1 MPGKAKGTRKQLLRG
16 VSGLARPGTLTALCG
31 ASGAGEPCFRHGG
44 DRVLNAWL
52 CPLIHSLRLLL
63 QRPHKRPL
71 RAAFPLRAGKTTL
84 LDVLAF
90 RKTTGAVKGD
100 ITLNGVA
107 ATPVMFARAS
117 SFAEQADEH
126 LPTTTVAEALLFST
140 SLRTAREGT
149 SDADRQAVVADV
161 LDTLE
166 LQQLAERQ
174 VGTLSRG
181 ELKRLSLGVE
191 IASLSGL
198 VFCDEPTTGL
208 SARAAAVVVRCLQ
221 RIAARGRTVVCT
233 IHQPS
238 AHLFFAFTHLL
249 LLAPGGHQIYFGPLG
264 HHGREMVAYFEGLP
278 GVPALP
284 PYRNPATWML
294 DITSD
299 QRDSDDAPREDDAVG
314 PVAAADAGFAGG
326 LGGGEAG
333 SAPPDARGAQRAPAA
348 ELDTAGAPTSG
359 FPVAVDARAA
369 LPRDAA
375 APQEGRPVPETLQRP
390 AITTSKG
397 ERFAAAYASSAL
409 ASTTLAQI
417 ERYIHASEKTS
428 TATSVAEK
436 APIQPEAS
444 AIPAPAATKH
454 DATMHPGPPSGE
466 SVMEPLHFKGAYA
479 TSWPTQARLVLGRAL
494 RDSWRNSAYTGNRI
508 IAITFLALFFGLLYL
523 ELDFSTFQGVQSA
536 TGAVLASMGFCG
548 VVVFTIGVP
557 LYMRY
562 RASFYRE
569 RDGKFY
575 SPSVHAL
582 ALLVV
587 ETLWVALLCVVF
599 VAIFYYLIKFR
610 PAFNHF
616 LFYLLGTF
624 VCVLCFIYAAI
635 CAAAM
640 FPSSIIAQLAGGVF
654 LSVVFLFAGIFVPRP
669 NCPAGWAWFMYAD
682 FAFHLV
688 RALALDQFVCIG
700 GVDVCPSI
708 TVVTGS
714 GPQTITSYAFVSHN
728 LGTGYSSHWA
738 DMGIAAL
745 ILLGF
750 VVATFAV
757 WQVFNHQKR

>member
-1 MPGKAKGTRKQLLRG
+1 M
-16 VSGLARPGTLTALCG
+16 C
-31 ASGAGEPCFRHGG
+31 
-44 DRVLNAWL
+44 
-52 CPLIHSLRLLL
+52 
-63 QRPHKRPL
+63 
-71 RAAFPLRAGKTTL
+71 AAFPLLAGKTTL

-126 LPTTTVAEALLFST
+126 LPTPTVTEALHFSA
-140 SLRTAREGT
+140 SLRTAREGI

-166 LQQLAERQ
+166 MQQLAERQ

-264 HHGREMVAYFEGLP
+264 HHGREMVAYFESLP
-278 GVPALP
+278 GVPTLP

-299 QRDSDDAPREDDAVG
+299 QRDIHDAPREDDAVG
-314 PVAAADAGFAGG
+314 PAAVEA
-326 LGGGEAG
+326 AG
-333 SAPPDARGAQRAPAA
+333 SASGRDAATGSVMPDASSAQRAPAV
-348 ELDTAGAPTSG
+348 EPKTAGAPTSG
-359 FPVAVDARAA
+359 SPATFDARAA
-369 LPRDAA
+369 LSRDAA
-375 APQEGRPVPETLQRP
+375 ASQEDRP
-390 AITTSKG
+390 APDVAQRHAVTASKG

-409 ASTTLAQI
+409 ASATLSQI
-417 ERYIHASEKTS
+417 ERYIHASEKASTVTS
-428 TATSVAEK
+428 VVAEK
-436 APIQPEAS
+436 PPRQLEAS
-444 AIPAPAATKH
+444 GLLITAPAATKH
-454 DATMHPGPPSGE
+454 DATVQPGSSSGE
-466 SVMEPLHFKGAYA
+466 SAMEPLHFKGAYA

-523 ELDFSTFQGVQSA
+523 ELDFSSFQGVQSA

-548 VVVFTIGVP
+548 VVAFTIGVP

-599 VAIFYYLIKFR
+599 VSIFYYLIKFR

-624 VCVLCFIYAAI
+624 VCVLCFMYAAI

-728 LGTGYSSHWA
+728 LGTGYSSHWG

-745 ILLGF
+745 IMLGF

>member
-1 MPGKAKGTRKQLLRG
+1 MVYHL
-16 VSGLARPGTLTALCG
+16 S
-31 ASGAGEPCFRHGG
+31 
-44 DRVLNAWL
+44 
-52 CPLIHSLRLLL
+52 
-63 QRPHKRPL
+63 
-71 RAAFPLRAGKTTL
+71 AAFPPHAGKTTL

-126 LPTTTVAEALLFST
+126 LPTATVTEALLFSA
-140 SLRTAREGT
+140 SLRTAREGI
-149 SDADRQAVVADV
+149 SDADRRAVVADV

-264 HHGREMVAYFEGLP
+264 HHGREMVAYFESMP

-299 QRDSDDAPREDDAVG
+299 QRDSDDAPREDDAVNPTAA
-314 PVAAADAGFAGG
+314 PVAGSASGIR
-326 LGGGEAG
+326 GGEAG
-333 SAPPDARGAQRAPAA
+333 SAIPGASGAQRVPAV
-348 ELDTAGAPTSG
+348 ELTTVESPGSG
-359 FPVAVDARAA
+359 FPATVGARAA
-369 LPRDAA
+369 LSPGAVA
-375 APQEGRPVPETLQRP
+375 SQEVRPVAEPLLP
-390 AITTSKG
+390 PPITASKG

-409 ASTTLAQI
+409 ASATLSQI
-417 ERYIHASEKTS
+417 ERYIHASEQTS
-428 TATSVAEK
+428 GAVLSAAKKARGQPAARESPTA
-436 APIQPEAS
+436 
-444 AIPAPAATKH
+444 APAALKH
-454 DATMHPGPPSGE
+454 DATMLPSPSSGE
-466 SVMEPLHFKGAYA
+466 SVMEPLHFQGSYA
-479 TSWPTQARLVLGRAL
+479 TAWPTQARLVLGRAL

-548 VVVFTIGVP
+548 VVAFTIGVP

-582 ALLVV
+582 SLLVV

-624 VCVLCFIYAAI
+624 VCVLCFMYAAI

-688 RALALDQFVCIG
+688 RALALDQFVCVG

-714 GPQTITSYAFVSHN
+714 GPQTVTSYSFVSHN

-745 ILLGF
+745 IMLGF

-757 WQVFNHQKR
+757 WQTFNHQKR